1 VSARVPLEM
10 IPVGRWARVYHPM
23 DPNGEEPWREGL
35 VAEQAGSVTTLIIT
49 VGRTKP
55 TEIRTHLP
63 SSCMAEVLAEVIDA
77 PAPQQPRGEGPM
89 HFVCPDCG
97 EHVAADE
104 DGCCAMCGADCTG
117 AACRCVV
124 TPTPDPSDAEIARL
138 RAECNEWRMACEG
151 LPAASPVTLRA
162 TLREAGEIIDGLR
175 GAARTD
181 GATIGRLN
189 AATVD
194 LRTDRDTW
202 RAVAER
208 EETLA
213 HQRNEIIAK
222 LTADLAYHDR
232 QAALHDATGK
242 VAGHAEQCGC
252 HGCTTGP
259 LEREVAR
266 LRAALAKYGRHLVSC
281 DLERCDGT
289 GRPTRSVC
297 TCGLADALTVQP

>member
-1 VSARVPLEM
+1 VTADIIDDLDDPAYGGAQTVR
-10 IPVGRWARVYHPM
+10 VGRVALESVAVGSRVRVYDEDDTPEEEGVGVVVTSVEN
-23 DPNGEEPWREGL
+23 NGSMCVEYANG
-35 VAEQAGSVTTLIIT
+35 TTCCYS
-49 VGRTKP
+49 P
-55 TEIRTHLP
+55 HDW
-63 SSCMAEVLAEVIDA
+63 LAEVIA
-77 PAPQQPRGEGPM
+77 PPDRAPQHPTHRHDECPSRAPGRCGLCDDNVSDPR
-89 HFVCPDCG
+89 
-97 EHVAADE
+97 
-104 DGCCAMCGADCTG
+104 
-117 AACRCVV
+117 
-124 TPTPDPSDAEIARL
+124 DAEIARL

-151 LPAASPVTLRA
+151 LPAASPRTLRA

-175 GAARTD
+175 ASARTD